1 MPHNLL
7 LKDQES
13 CWEVVE
19 LAKTLLVVGF
29 DLSLKMTY
37 WLDLLTPRVPPGI
50 EPGWIPFLDI
60 VEHLAQIDIV
70 QCAGQLEIAHVAL
83 D

>member
-1 MPHNLL
+1 
-7 LKDQES
+7 
-13 CWEVVE
+13 
-19 LAKTLLVVGF
+19 
-29 DLSLKMTY
+29 MTY

-50 EPGWIPFLDI
+50 EPGWIPLLDI

-70 QCAGQLEIAHVAL
+70 QYAGQLEIAHVAL